1 MTYQEIIPD
10 PRLRS
15 NVKCYYIYESSSD
28 ATFDDTVF
36 PSGCLEIIFNL
47 GTGQWQTARGERF
60 VITPPIELWGQ
71 IIQPLT
77 VRSCGKNIMLG
88 VRFLPHGAA
97 CFFREKL
104 DRFNDSVLD
113 LRDVAGMEEGETGS
127 AGVAALHA
135 RLQNTA
141 DWSAR
146 IGLVEEFLLHQLSLA
161 EERLDK
167 VAVVNDIMSELRSE
181 DFFDNIS
188 NVASRYG
195 ISSRYLQKLFLQYTG
210 LTPKLYNKIHRF
222 QRSLRLVSQN
232 DLSLTS
238 IAYDCGYFDQSH
250 FIREF
255 KSFTGCT
262 PSGYAAA
269 TSPITLAVA
278 QA

>member
-1 MTYQEIIPD
+1 M
-10 PRLRS
+10 
-15 NVKCYYIYESSSD
+15 
-28 ATFDDTVF
+28 
-36 PSGCLEIIFNL
+36 EIIFNL
-47 GTGQWQTARGERF
+47 GPGHWQTARGEGF
-60 VITPPIELWGQ
+60 VTTPPIELWGQ
-71 IIQPLT
+71 ITQPLAI
-77 VRSCGKNIMLG
+77 RSSGKNIMLG

-104 DRFNDSVLD
+104 DRYNDSVLD
-113 LRDVAGMEEGETGS
+113 LRDVAGPGVGMGAHDIAGKAVDALYTRLIET
-127 AGVAALHA
+127 AA
-135 RLQNTA
+135 
-141 DWSAR
+141 WSAR
-146 IGLVEEFLLHQLSLA
+146 IGLLEEFFLCHLPLA
-161 EERLDK
+161 EKRLGK
-167 VAVVNDIMSELRSE
+167 VAVVNHIMRELRAD

-210 LTPKLYNKIHRF
+210 LTPKLYNKINRF

-255 KSFTGCT
+255 KFFTGYT